1 MIQLLNFMLK
11 LLNIYLQSINYDA
24 RELAVTSGMNTA
36 SGDSGGTGGSSES
49 SVADVSHKLVSP
61 INPDRWVYN
70 TDELIRYPQRRKQP
84 SVVWAHFKLYKCHE
98 KRGYE
103 GFADKAW
110 CDHCHK
116 AFVKE
121 NSTLLRHLQRHHKN
135 ELHDG
140 VAYEET
146 SMALAHNESTL
157 KSKKGHIEQF
167 FSAKSVRL
175 VTSGPVSAVWF
186 NYATY

>member
-1 MIQLLNFMLK
+1 
-11 LLNIYLQSINYDA
+11 
-24 RELAVTSGMNTA
+24 MNTA
-36 SGDSGGTGGSSES
+36 SGDCGGAGGS
-49 SVADVSHKLVSP
+49 SVADISHKLVSP

-116 AFVKE
+116 PFVKE
-121 NSTLLRHLQRHHKN
+121 NSTLLRHLQRHHKK

-140 VAYEET
+140 VAHEET
-146 SMALAHNESTL
+146 STALAHNESTL
-157 KSKKGHIEQF
+157 KSKKGHMEQF
-167 FSAKSVRL
+167 FSAKSVPL
-175 VTSGPVSAVWF
+175 TD
-186 NYATY
+186 TKHEQQLD